1 MKVGE
6 GGYTIGAKTM
16 WGKSGNGGGGGGM
29 RERQGTI
36 EEKKKYKCARTLK
49 ISKPDQGNG
58 WLKSQTGS

>member
-16 WGKSGNGGGGGGM
+16 WGKSGNGVGGGRM
-29 RERQGTI
+29 RERQGKI

-49 ISKPDQGNG
+49 ISKPD
-58 WLKSQTGS
+58 